1 MNDSELARFF
11 LSLVLLLIGALGGGL
26 VFERLKLP
34 RVIGEIAGGIAL
46 GPSVLGLVSSD
57 AHKWVFAGF
66 PAQGALLSA
75 FYWLG
80 LVLLM
85 FTAGFKMQADGTE
98 GSGRIIPALV
108 VGALAVP
115 FACGYAGAPLFADAQ
130 TGDAFAFKLVMG
142 IAVGVTS
149 IPVISRIF
157 LDLGLM
163 DSPFARNVIGAATI
177 QDLILWSMLA
187 IATAV
192 QHGDAADAGGI
203 GRVIAVNLAFVL
215 ASLFVAPTVA
225 REIRRRVFG
234 KFSEASLTGY
244 TMLLCLVFVA
254 AASFLKVNVVF
265 AALLAGLL
273 MARFPSR
280 HLAPVKQH
288 IADISIWFFVPIY
301 FALVG
306 LRLDL
311 AHQFDGQLTLFFI
324 VASTAIKLVSCTFAA
339 RAASVD
345 WPRAFDYGVAMN
357 TRGGPGIVLASVA
370 YAAGIFDE
378 RMFTALVLASIL
390 TSLATGLW
398 LRWRLAHDPNAF
410 AESAQPTSTG
420 MRGAASLASAITG
433 SLVQASRSPSSRSRY
448 AAAKSSTARTD
459 GNESSKQSNGRNELL
474 SKGNSASP
482 TERAGSATIA

>member
-1 MNDSELARFF
+1 MSDPELARFF
-11 LSLVLLLIGALGGGL
+11 LSLVLLLVGALGGGHM
-26 VFERLKLP
+26 FERLKLP

-46 GPSVLGLVSSD
+46 GPSGLGLVSSE
-57 AHKWVFAGF
+57 AHEWLFAGF

-85 FTAGFKMQADGTE
+85 FTAGFKMQAE
-98 GSGRIIPALV
+98 GKAASGRIILALV
-108 VGALAVP
+108 VGALAIP
-115 FACGYAGAPLFADAQ
+115 FALGYAGAPLFAGAQ
-130 TGDAFAFKLVMG
+130 AGDAFAFKLVMG

-163 DSPFARNVIGAATI
+163 DSSFARNVIGAATI

-203 GRVIAVNLAFVL
+203 ARVIAVNLAFVL
-215 ASLFVAPTVA
+215 ASLFLAPAAA
-225 REIRRRVFG
+225 RAIRRRAFG
-234 KFSEASLTGY
+234 KFTEAPLTGY

-254 AASFLKVNVVF
+254 AASLLHVNVVF
-265 AALLAGLL
+265 AALLAGLV

-280 HLAPVKQH
+280 HLAAVKQH

-306 LRLDL
+306 LQLDL
-311 AHQFDGQLTLFFI
+311 AHQFDGTLTLLFL
-324 VASTAIKLVSCTFAA
+324 VTSTAIKLASCTIAA
-339 RAASVD
+339 RTAGVD
-345 WPRAFDYGVAMN
+345 WAKAFDYGVAMN

-370 YAAGIFDE
+370 YAAGIIDE
-378 RMFTALVLASIL
+378 HFFTALVVASIL

-398 LRWRLAHDPNAF
+398 LRWRLAQNPEVFDELARS
-410 AESAQPTSTG
+410 SAAGTHP
-420 MRGAASLASAITG
+420 AAMSVPANCP
-433 SLVQASRSPSSRSRY
+433 VRP
-448 AAAKSSTARTD
+448 
-459 GNESSKQSNGRNELL
+459 
-474 SKGNSASP
+474 
-482 TERAGSATIA
+482 

>member
-34 RVIGEIAGGIAL
+34 RVIGEIAGGIVL
-46 GPSVLGLVSSD
+46 SPSVLGLVSSE
-57 AHKWVFAGF
+57 AHTWLFAGF

-85 FTAGFKMQADGTE
+85 FTAGFKMQAEGMT

-108 VGALAVP
+108 IGALVVP

-130 TGDAFAFKLVMG
+130 AGDDLAFKLVMG

-163 DSPFARNVIGAATI
+163 NSSFARNIIGAATI

-192 QHGDAADAGGI
+192 QNGDAADAGGI
-203 GRVIAVNLAFVL
+203 GRVIAVNLAFVVV
-215 ASLFVAPTVA
+215 SLFFAPAAA
-225 REIRRRVFG
+225 RAIRRSVFG

-254 AASFLKVNVVF
+254 AASLLKVNVIF
-265 AALLAGLL
+265 AALLAGLV

-311 AHQFDGQLTLFFI
+311 AHQFDGPLTLFFI
-324 VASTAIKLVSCTFAA
+324 VASTAIKLVSCTIAA
-339 RAASVD
+339 RAAGTD
-345 WPRAFDYGVAMN
+345 WARAFDYGVAMN

-370 YAAGIFDE
+370 YAAGIIDE

-398 LRWRLAHDPNAF
+398 LRWRLARDSEVF
-410 AESAQPTSTG
+410 AELARPPASG
-420 MRGAASLASAITG
+420 MRGAASLASTIMEF
-433 SLVQASRSPSSRSRY
+433 LVRISRSPSGRDRH
-448 AAAKSSTARTD
+448 AAAKPSGPVPD
-459 GNESSKQSNGRNELL
+459 GLESSKQSNGRNELL
-474 SKGNSASP
+474 PKGRFAH
-482 TERAGSATIA
+482 